1 VSDQGQRLQKILA
14 AAGVGSR
21 RQVESLIVAGRVAVN
36 GQPATLGRRIDP
48 SKDAVEVDGSLVPLD
63 TRLVYYLLNKPRGVI
78 TTARDPQGRPS
89 VLDLVELGQRV
100 WPVGRL
106 DADTEG
112 ALLLTNDGEIT
123 RRLTHPSFEV
133 PKRYVAEVTGH
144 IGRQALRTL
153 ARGVPLG
160 GGLTAPAQVALIQ
173 RRRRSSLVEITLT
186 EGRNRQVRRMLDHVG
201 HPAVRL
207 TRTAIGP
214 LMLGHLRAGN
224 VRRLGLEEVTSLYRS
239 CEL

>member
-1 VSDQGQRLQKILA
+1 VSDRGQRLQKVLA

-21 RQVESLIVAGRVAVN
+21 RQVESLIAAGRVAVN
-36 GQPATLGRRIDP
+36 GQLARLGRRIDP
-48 SKDAVEVDGSLVPLD
+48 SKDAVEVDGSRVPLEA
-63 TRLVYYLLNKPRGVI
+63 RLVYYLLNKPRGVI
-78 TTARDPQGRPS
+78 TTASDPAERPS
-89 VLDLVELGQRV
+89 VLDFVEVGQRV

-112 ALLLTNDGEIT
+112 ALLLTNDGELT
-123 RRLTHPSFEV
+123 RRLTHPSFQIT
-133 PKRYVAEVTGH
+133 KRYVAEVRGH
-144 IGRQALRTL
+144 VGKQTLRTL
-153 ARGVPLG
+153 ARGVPLAD
-160 GGLTAPAQVALIQ
+160 GLTAPAQVRLLQ
-173 RRRRSSLVEITLT
+173 RRRGSSLVEVTLT

-214 LMLGHLRAGN
+214 LMLGHLRVGN

-239 CEL
+239 CGL